1 MQLELKNL
9 KKTYGTVQALKG
21 INYTFRTGIYGIL
34 GANGA
39 GKSTMINL
47 ITDNVAR
54 DKKSGDS
61 EGGMILYYDGE
72 CETHEKSYS
81 EKETEKEKG
90 TDILK
95 LGRKFRAI
103 LGYMP
108 QQQGFYEDFSPKAF
122 LKYMAEIKG
131 VKDVVLPDG
140 RKKKVKE
147 QIDELLEVV
156 NLTSVAY
163 KKIGGFS
170 GGMKQ
175 RVLLAQ
181 ALLGNPKILILDEPT
196 AGLDPKE
203 RIAIRNY
210 IAELSKDKIILFA
223 THVVS
228 DIECI
233 ADQVLLL
240 KQGEIIATGTPIELI
255 DSMQGKV
262 GEITCTLDDVS
273 KLQQQYRVGNIRQRK
288 NGLALRIVGDEM
300 PEEAVKVND
309 NIDLEDV
316 YLYYFE

>member
-1 MQLELKNL
+1 MELKITDL
-9 KKTYGTVQALKG
+9 KKTYGNVKALKG
-21 INYTFRTGIYGIL
+21 INYTFTPGVYGIL

-47 ITDNVAR
+47 ITDNVSR
-54 DKKSGDS
+54 DKN
-61 EGGMILYYDGE
+61 GGSIMYSDGE
-72 CETHEKSYS
+72 DNTVS
-81 EKETEKEKG
+81 KELV
-90 TDILK
+90 DILK
-95 LGRKFRAI
+95 LGAKFRGVV
-103 LGYMP
+103 GYMP
-108 QQQGFYEDFSPKAF
+108 QQQGFYEEFSPKAF

-131 VKDVVLPDG
+131 VKSVKSVDEAGNVTI
-140 RKKKVKE
+140 KKVNQ

-181 ALLGNPKILILDEPT
+181 ALLGDPKILILDEPT

-233 ADQVLLL
+233 ADKVLLL
-240 KQGEIIATGTPIELI
+240 KNGEIIATGTPSQLIEQ
-255 DSMQGKV
+255 MQGKV
-262 GEITCTLDDVS
+262 GELTCTLDDVAS
-273 KLQQQYRVGNIRQRK
+273 LQEKYHIGNIRQRK
-288 NGLALRIVGDEM
+288 DGLVLRLVGDEL
-300 PEEAVKVND
+300 PGEAVKVDND
-309 NIDLEDV
+309 IDLEDV